1 MKVAPR
7 YKLLTLLSLL
17 TLFTLYDSILFRDE
31 LDELIKKI
39 VEEIDHN

>member
-31 LDELIKKI
+31 LDELIQKF
-39 VEEIDHN
+39 VEEIDQ

>member
-17 TLFTLYDSILFRDE
+17 TLFTLYDSIIFRDE
-31 LDELIKKI
+31 LDELIQKF
-39 VEEIDHN
+39 VEEID

>member
-7 YKLLTLLSLL
+7 YKLLKLLSLL

-31 LDELIKKI
+31 LDELIQKI
-39 VEEIDHN
+39 VEGADQY

>member
-17 TLFTLYDSILFRDE
+17 TLFTLYDSILFRYE
-31 LDELIKKI
+31 LDELIQKF
-39 VEEIDHN
+39 VEEIDQ

>member
-31 LDELIKKI
+31 IDELIQKF
-39 VEEIDHN
+39 VEEIDQ

>member
-7 YKLLTLLSLL
+7 YKLLTLLSVL

-31 LDELIKKI
+31 LDELIQKF
-39 VEEIDHN
+39 VEEIDQ

>member
-31 LDELIKKI
+31 LDELIQKF
-39 VEEIDHN
+39 VEEIDQY

>member
-1 MKVAPR
+1 MKEAPR

-31 LDELIKKI
+31 LDELIQKF
-39 VEEIDHN
+39 VEEID

>member
-7 YKLLTLLSLL
+7 YKLLTLLSL
-17 TLFTLYDSILFRDE
+17 FTLYDSILLRDE

-39 VEEIDHN
+39 VEEIDQ

>member
-31 LDELIKKI
+31 LDELIQ
-39 VEEIDHN
+39 

>member
-31 LDELIKKI
+31 LDELIQKF
-39 VEEIDHN
+39 VEEID

>member
-1 MKVAPR
+1 MKLAPG

-31 LDELIKKI
+31 LDELIQKF
-39 VEEIDHN
+39 VEEIDQ

>member
-7 YKLLTLLSLL
+7 YKLLTLLLLL

-31 LDELIKKI
+31 LDELIQKF
-39 VEEIDHN
+39 VEEIDQ

>member
-1 MKVAPR
+1 MKEAPR

-39 VEEIDHN
+39 VEEIDQY

>member
-1 MKVAPR
+1 MKEAPR

-31 LDELIKKI
+31 LDELIQKF
-39 VEEIDHN
+39 VEEIDQ